1 MKKLTKDLEKLGIV
15 NVAKI
20 YRNLTPSELIEH
32 ALSRKEGTLSETG
45 ALVVTTGKYTGR
57 SPKDK

>member
-1 MKKLTKDLEKLGIV
+1 MKKVTKDLEKLGIV

-32 ALSRKEGTLSETG
+32 ALKRVEGTLSPYPYIRDNKII
-45 ALVVTTGKYTGR
+45 LLNN
-57 SPKDK
+57 

>member
-20 YRNLTPSELIEH
+20 YRNLTPAELVER
-32 ALSRKEGTLSETG
+32 ALERK
-45 ALVVTTGKYTGR
+45 
-57 SPKDK
+57 